1 MCFQE
6 TTKGKFFVLW
16 SCVFYYFIRNEV
28 NLNADLQMDKSHS
41 LICGTQLYMM
51 VETSELASCSLSY
64 LHGIHHS
71 SVRFDAFWASCFVV
85 LQWPMLPSLHLF
97 SSEV

>member
-1 MCFQE
+1 MIVCF
-6 TTKGKFFVLW
+6 
-16 SCVFYYFIRNEV
+16 CIYFIRNEV

-51 VETSELASCSLSY
+51 VETSERASCSLSY

-71 SVRFDAFWASCFVV
+71 SVHFDPFWVSCFVV
-85 LQWPMLPSLHLF
+85 SQWPVLPSLRLF